1 MSIRDAVSLKP
12 DEVSIKWQILGYQ
25 IPFQHECWRW
35 SQPLRSHRW
44 LRICSKRSFRAC
56 GKQSGNS
63 SASTWQWAHV
73 PAWSRASRLH
83 IQHRQECKK
92 LPAGTLD
99 EASPEEGKNS
109 LSHPFHSSFMKGEI
123 RLSEFV
129 IASFFFFFAQDWQQG
144 KFSVRSFHIIK
155 HEIVNQTIMFN
166 SLYHDYHNNNISL
179 IATKK
184 KSMIFYYYL
193 KYPNR

>member
-1 MSIRDAVSLKP
+1 MSIKR

-35 SQPLRSHRW
+35 SQPLCSHRW

-56 GKQSGNS
+56 GKQCGNS

-83 IQHRQECKK
+83 IQHRQECKE

-99 EASPEEGKNS
+99 EEGKSS

-129 IASFFFFFAQDWQQG
+129 IAFFFFAQGDSDWQQV
-144 KFSVRSFHIIK
+144 FCVRSFHIIK
-155 HEIVNQTIMFN
+155 HKIVNQAVMFN
-166 SLYHDYHNNNISL
+166 S
-179 IATKK
+179 
-184 KSMIFYYYL
+184 
-193 KYPNR
+193 